1 MEQHKHHAS
10 NLKYL
15 SRALVR
21 MTSIRGGDG
30 SHQRLS
36 LRMRLL
42 PLLGLGQGARWDQLR
57 FLALSRL
64 VYIVFMGMPRP
75 RAAQPMSWKHWTQHH
90 LPIAYSRAI
99 SGL

>member
-1 MEQHKHHAS
+1 MEQHKRHAS

-15 SRALVR
+15 SRALVL

-42 PLLGLGQGARWDQLR
+42 PLLGLGQGARWDQLK

-64 VYIVFMGMPRP
+64 VYIVFMGI
-75 RAAQPMSWKHWTQHH
+75 RALGQRNQCRGNTGPN
-90 LPIAYSRAI
+90 IACPSLRAI